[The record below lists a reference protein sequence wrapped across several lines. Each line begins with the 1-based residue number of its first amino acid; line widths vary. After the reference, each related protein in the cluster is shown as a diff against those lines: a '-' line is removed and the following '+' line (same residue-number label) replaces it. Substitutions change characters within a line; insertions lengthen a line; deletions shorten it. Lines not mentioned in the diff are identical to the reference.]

1 MAELPFP
8 DALRNFVEAE
18 RWTFAKT
25 MPEWPHEY
33 LVRDRVDEALFVAL
47 VMHIRMCGYSGH
59 FYKRPMTY
67 FAEDGL
73 VYWTM
78 GAPIDETVIINRCRV
93 EDSFAYREQSGTLP

>member
-1 MAELPFP
+1 MKESPFP

-18 RWTFAKT
+18 NWTYAKT

-33 LVRDRVDEALFVAL
+33 LVRDRVDEDLFVAL
-47 VMHIRMCGYSGH
+47 VTHIRISGYAGR
-59 FYKRPMTY
+59 FYNRPMTY
-67 FAEDGL
+67 FAENGL

-93 EDSFAYREQSGTLP
+93 EDSFAYRERHGTLP